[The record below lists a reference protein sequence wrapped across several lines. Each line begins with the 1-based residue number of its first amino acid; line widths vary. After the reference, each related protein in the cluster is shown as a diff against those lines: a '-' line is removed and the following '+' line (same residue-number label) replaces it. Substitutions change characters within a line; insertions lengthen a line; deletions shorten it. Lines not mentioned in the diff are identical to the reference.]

1 MACNGGNALLPILVG
16 SELALLVK
24 KALLHLSAH
33 RMAFEGGKNLVRV
46 AKLPQERLLMRL
58 MPAIDESLDACL
70 IDDAKNLSPCLRLYL
85 VGYIKSV
92 IHLAEV
98 FLKDLG
104 VKPHRAVVVD
114 RARTAGTGTLSV
126 VERVD

>member
-1 MACNGGNALLPILVG
+1 
-16 SELALLVK
+16 
-24 KALLHLSAH
+24 
-33 RMAFEGGKNLVRV
+33 MAFEGRENLVRV
-46 AKLPQERLLMRL
+46 AKLFEECLLMRL
-58 MPAIDESLDACL
+58 MPAVNKPLDACL

-114 RARTAGTGTLSV
+114 RARTAGAGTLSV
-126 VERVD
+126 VEAVYQKSLSAPPGRGAREKKRLRRLRKPFLP